1 MLDDQIAKS
10 RENGATAAKAG
21 AFSERFP
28 GRSGHGGAMRAR
40 SSSNYLRFLP
50 GLLLPLMGLCVPATA
65 SAAVVWTATF
75 ENGDLSEWM
84 PGINPTKGD
93 RKNVEVLMEKA
104 YTGMYAGKISVHP
117 DDTFG
122 QYNQN
127 RVDIQHQS
135 TLTDEGE
142 EMWLSG
148 HYLMPED
155 AKVRNQIGFFESNT
169 SFQNV
174 MDFWVEPKQGGG
186 TTINFGVGFLGET
199 KLWTADFTTNAW
211 HQIAIHVLW
220 STDAA
225 QGTVDVWFDGAQVV
239 TGHKRKTK
247 ADNNTLFYQTGLH
260 RRDPADFTDTIYF
273 DDFIEADTMV
283 EAKIAA
289 PMLPGGGG
297 MGGAGGAGGAAGAGG
312 ASAGSGGSAGSGT
325 GGAPGGAPGGGGAPA
340 SAGMAPTAGTPGM
353 GSGGSATSSGAS
365 SNDSGS
371 CSLGTSR
378 SRSESPL
385 AVLALFGIIGLCRK
399 RALRS
404 LRRKRAPR
412 SR

>member
-1 MLDDQIAKS
+1 
-10 RENGATAAKAG
+10 
-21 AFSERFP
+21 
-28 GRSGHGGAMRAR
+28 
-40 SSSNYLRFLP
+40 
-50 GLLLPLMGLCVPATA
+50 VPAR
-65 SAAVVWTATF
+65 AAVAWTATF

-93 RKNVEVLMEKA
+93 RKNVEVLGEKV

-135 TLTDEGE
+135 SLTDEGE

-148 HYLMPED
+148 HYLMAED

-186 TTINFGVGFLGET
+186 TTINFGVGFLGDM
-199 KLWTADFTTNAW
+199 KLWTGDFTTNAW

-225 QGTVDVWFDGAQVV
+225 KGTVDVWFDGMQVV
-239 TGHKRKTK
+239 MGHKRKTK

-260 RRDPADFTDTIYF
+260 RRDPAQVTDTIYF
-273 DDFIEADTMV
+273 DDFIEADTML

-289 PMLPGGGG
+289 PMMPGA
-297 MGGAGGAGGAAGAGG
+297 GGAGGAGGGGMAGSGG
-312 ASAGSGGSAGSGT
+312 AAAGSGGSGVIPM
-325 GGAPGGAPGGGGAPA
+325 GGAPSGVSGAGGAPA
-340 SAGMAPTAGTPGM
+340 ASGMGPAAGMPGT
-353 GSGGSATSSGAS
+353 SGGSGTTSSGADS
-365 SNDSGS
+365 TDSGS
-371 CSLGTSR
+371 CSIQGMRNASAASALLLAALLGLLASR
-378 SRSESPL
+378 R
-385 AVLALFGIIGLCRK
+385 R
-399 RALRS
+399 RA
-404 LRRKRAPR
+404 RAPHA
-412 SR
+412 

>member
-1 MLDDQIAKS
+1 MLDDRIANC
-10 RENGATAAKAG
+10 RENDGGAGKIT

-28 GRSGHGGAMRAR
+28 ARSGHSGAMRAR
-40 SSSNYLRFLP
+40 SSSHFPRFLP
-50 GLLLPLMGLCVPATA
+50 GLLLPLVGLCAPAPA

-75 ENGDLSEWM
+75 ESGDLSEWM

-104 YTGMYAGKISVHP
+104 YTGMYAGKVSVHP

-135 TLTDEGE
+135 TLTNEGD

-199 KLWTADFTTNAW
+199 KLWTGDFTINQW

-225 QGTVDVWFDGAQVV
+225 QGTVDVWFDGMQVV

-260 RRDPADFTDTIYF
+260 RRDPAEFTDTIYF

-289 PMLPGGGG
+289 PMMPGGGG
-297 MGGAGGAGGAAGAGG
+297 MGGTGGASGGGGSGG
-312 ASAGSGGSAGSGT
+312 ASAGSGGSAAPAT

-340 SAGMAPTAGTPGM
+340 SAGMAPTAGTPGTPGSA
-353 GSGGSATSSGAS
+353 GSGTSSGAS

-371 CSLGTSR
+371 CSFGIGPSD
-378 SRSESPL
+378 SGQPL
-385 AVLALFGIIGLCRK
+385 ATVLLGWLGVIL
-399 RALRS
+399 
-404 LRRKRAPR
+404 LRRRGR
-412 SR
+412 